1 MPKKSVS
8 HPYAERVSFERLMLL
23 IATLLKNPGIG
34 SPDLANVNSDKQHDA
49 LTQVRISLQQL
60 ALKCGIELPED
71 YPAIPTL
78 RKDLETL
85 RRYGILERRM
95 YRWGYYLG
103 TGAMSGTELKVAFN
117 ALASQAKFQGDPQ
130 LRRICEILSKRL
142 RGLDMELQGSFFY
155 PVRQHLNRAIVYT
168 DPEEMV
174 TQGENRNTLF
184 HQLPVLETAISQ
196 GQTIEIS
203 RSSDLYGNNRI
214 GLLQVVPLQLIYHDI
229 AWYLLY
235 ENYEN
240 GHLAIGRLNR
250 FKNYCKP
257 LNHGLGRGLEAQKNS
272 LNKAYQLLENG
283 WGLYL
288 GEPLEQQLELQGQLE
303 FLTVKVRFFPP
314 VTAFIQEGELRH
326 LKQKIIP
333 GSKNEITGNLSYVD
347 YQITLPPRSID
358 EFSLWVYRYMHSA
371 QVISPPHLV
380 EKHHQAAH
388 ALLSQY
394 TTPLQDA

>member
-1 MPKKSVS
+1 MPKKSTS
-8 HPYAERVSFERLMLL
+8 HPYAERLSFERLMLL

-34 SPDLANVNSDKQHDA
+34 CPDLINTNYDKQHDA
-49 LTQVRISLQQL
+49 LTQVRTFLQQL
-60 ALKCGIELPED
+60 AVECKIRLPED
-71 YPAIPTL
+71 YPAIATL

-103 TGAMSGTELKVAFN
+103 TGAMSQAELKVAFN
-117 ALASQAKFQGDPQ
+117 ALASQAKYQGDPQ

-142 RGLDMELQGSFFY
+142 RGLDMELQGKFFY

-168 DPEEMV
+168 DPEEMAA
-174 TQGENRNTLF
+174 QGENRNTLF
-184 HQLPVLETAISQ
+184 HQLPLLETAISQ

-203 RSSDLYGNNRI
+203 RASDPYGNSRI

-235 ENYEN
+235 ENSEN

-257 LNHGLGRGLEAQKNS
+257 LSDGLGRGLEAQKNS
-272 LNKAYQLLENG
+272 LNKAYQLLKNG

-288 GEPLEQQLELQGQLE
+288 GQPSEQQLELQGQLE
-303 FLTVKVRFFPP
+303 LLTVKVRFFPP

-333 GSKNEITGNLSYVD
+333 GLKNETTGNPSYID
-347 YQITLPPRSID
+347 YIITLPPRSVD

-371 QVISPPHLV
+371 RVISPAQLV
-380 EKHHQAAH
+380 EKHRQAAH

-394 TTPLQDA
+394 ATPLQDA